1 MASAEGGAYRRVD
14 YEVMAGSG
22 KLVQIEHALA
32 AVGQGTTSLGI
43 KATNG
48 IVIAT
53 EKKAPSILIDDSMIE
68 KVAVICPNIGMVY
81 SGMGPDFRV
90 LVAKARKSAQA
101 YWKIYGEYPPT
112 KVLTQE
118 LATTM
123 QQATHS
129 GYVLVPPMLGG
140 HAGLMQPLLRSGVRP
155 YGVSL
160 LIAGWDITRGPTLYQ
175 VDPSG
180 SYWAWKA
187 SAIGK
192 NMVNAKTFL
201 EKRYNDDIS
210 LEDAIHTALL
220 TLKEGFEGHMTEKT
234 IEIGVITVP
243 TQADLEGGHV
253 EGTGR
258 IQPTFRKLTEEE
270 LRDYLA
276 M

>member
-1 MASAEGGAYRRVD
+1 MATADGGAYSYSLTVFSP
-14 YEVMAGSG
+14 SG

-32 AVGQGTTSLGI
+32 AVSSGTTSLGI
-43 KATNG
+43 KASNG

-53 EKKAPSILIDDSMIE
+53 EKKSSSILIDDSMID
-68 KVAVICPNIGMVY
+68 KVSVICPNIGIVY

-90 LVAKARKSAQA
+90 LVAKARKSAQS
-101 YWKIYGEYPPT
+101 YWKIYGEYPST
-112 KVLTQE
+112 RVLTQE
-118 LATTM
+118 IANIM
-123 QQATHS
+123 QQATQS
-129 GYVLVPPMLGG
+129 G
-140 HAGLMQPLLRSGVRP
+140 GVRP

-160 LIAGWDITRGPTLYQ
+160 LVAGWDINRGPSLYQ

-180 SYWAWKA
+180 SFWAWKA

-201 EKRYNDDIS
+201 EKR

-234 IEIGVITVP
+234 IEIGVVTVP
-243 TQADLEGGHV
+243 SDAELAAGKI

-258 IQPTFRKLTEEE
+258 VKPTFRKLTEEE
-270 LRDYLA
+270 VRDYLA